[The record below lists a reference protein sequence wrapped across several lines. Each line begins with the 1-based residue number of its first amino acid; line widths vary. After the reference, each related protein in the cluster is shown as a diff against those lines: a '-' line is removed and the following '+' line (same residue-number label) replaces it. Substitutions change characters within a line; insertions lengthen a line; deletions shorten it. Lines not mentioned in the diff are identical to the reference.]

1 MLCQTST
8 QANLFFEK
16 PLALKGLSRFD
27 LLTTFFIVKPD
38 VLIGWTTTQNREDA
52 IRLARGIVDNHL
64 AACVQVDGPIS
75 SIYRWE
81 GIVETSE
88 EWRIAVKFPKDRA
101 NEIERWLIENHP
113 YDEPQW
119 LAVAAEEAASTY
131 VAWVKDATRS

>member
-1 MLCQTST
+1 M
-8 QANLFFEK
+8 K
-16 PLALKGLSRFD
+16 HD
-27 LLTTFFIVKPD
+27 I
-38 VLIGWTTTQNREDA
+38 LIGWTTTQNREDA